1 MNTYFNK
8 DIFPQNDDQIRNY
21 QINQPTEEQI
31 KNYQTKYNQT
41 IPQTTKIENILKMN
55 KGKQVK
61 IYMTFPYINEIKEFK
76 GILEQIGMDFIT
88 LSEPSTGAW
97 NLLPLIYLSYITFDE
112 NINYNNWFKNKN
124 LL

>member
-8 DIFPQNDDQIRNY
+8 DIFPQNDNQTNYEMNNKIDQIRNY
-21 QINQPTEEQI
+21 QM
-31 KNYQTKYNQT
+31 NQT
-41 IPQTTKIENILKMN
+41 YTNVPTNIETILKIN

-61 IYMTFPYINEIKEFK
+61 IYMTFPYINEIREFK
-76 GILEQIGMDFIT
+76 GIIEQTGNDYIT

-97 NLLPLIYLSYITFDE
+97 NLLPLIYLNYITFDE
-112 NINYNNWFKNKN
+112 NINYNNWFNNKN